1 MRQQSKRRMWLAALG
16 AAAVLLAAGA
26 SMLPTAREAENPRQ
40 EAENARV
47 SADRAAVEEGCE
59 LLQTI
64 RYTRCEHT
72 VHRRMAAPVE
82 LYGKTLEEVSA
93 LYPEWQMTAFSPKE
107 ISMEQELPLFCPEHT
122 VLMPDGAG
130 YVCVFENRYGDA
142 MALVRQ
148 LSIEVKDLPAAARE
162 EVEMGKGFSSPE
174 ELDAWL
180 ESVES

>member
-1 MRQQSKRRMWLAALG
+1 MKQQSKRRIWLAALG
-16 AAAVLLAAGA
+16 AAVVLLAAA
-26 SMLPTAREAENPRQ
+26 ARMLPARQ
-40 EAENARV
+40 EEADTRA
-47 SADRAAVEEGCE
+47 SADRATVEEGCE

-72 VHRRMAAPVE
+72 VNRRMTAPTE
-82 LYGKTLEEVSA
+82 LYGKTMEEVSA
-93 LYPEWQMTAFSPKE
+93 LYEDWKLTSFSPKE
-107 ISMEQELPLFCPEHT
+107 ICMEKLIELFCPEHT

-130 YVCVFENRYGDA
+130 YVCVFENRYGDG
-142 MALVRQ
+142 MALIRQ
-148 LSIEVKDLPAAARE
+148 LPIEMKALPAAARE

>member
-1 MRQQSKRRMWLAALG
+1 MRQQSKRRIWLAALG
-16 AAAVLLAAGA
+16 AAAVLLAAVA
-26 SMLPTAREAENPRQ
+26 SMLPAENAPK

-72 VHRRMAAPVE
+72 VNRRMAAPVE
-82 LYGKTLEEVSA
+82 LYGKTMEEAAA
-93 LYPEWQMTAFSPKE
+93 LYADWQLTAFSPKE
-107 ISMEQELPLFCPEHT
+107 IVMEQELPLFCPEHT
-122 VLMPDGAG
+122 VLLPDGAG

-142 MALVRQ
+142 MALVKQ
-148 LSIEVKDLPAAARE
+148 LSIEVKNLPAAARE

>member
-1 MRQQSKRRMWLAALG
+1 MRQQSKRRIWLAALG
-16 AAAVLLAAGA
+16 AAAVLLAAVA
-26 SMLPTAREAENPRQ
+26 SMLPAENAPK
-40 EAENARV
+40 ETENARV
-47 SADRAAVEEGCE
+47 SADRATVEEGCE

-72 VHRRMAAPVE
+72 VNRRMAAPVE

-93 LYPEWQMTAFSPKE
+93 LYEEWQMTAFSPKE
-107 ISMEQELPLFCPEHT
+107 ISMEH
-122 VLMPDGAG
+122 
-130 YVCVFENRYGDA
+130 VCVFEHRYGDA
-142 MALVRQ
+142 MALVKQ
-148 LSIEVKDLPAAARE
+148 LSIEVKNLPAAARE

>member
-1 MRQQSKRRMWLAALG
+1 MRQQSKRRIWLAALG
-16 AAAVLLAAGA
+16 AAAVLLAAVA
-26 SMLPTAREAENPRQ
+26 SMLPAENAPK
-40 EAENARV
+40 EMENARV
-47 SADRAAVEEGCE
+47 SADRATVEEGCE

-72 VHRRMAAPVE
+72 VNRRMAAPVE

-93 LYPEWQMTAFSPKE
+93 LYEEWQMTAFSPKE
-107 ISMEQELPLFCPEHT
+107 ISMEQVLPLFCPEHT

-142 MALVRQ
+142 MALVKQ
-148 LSIEVKDLPAAARE
+148 LSIEVKNLPAAARE